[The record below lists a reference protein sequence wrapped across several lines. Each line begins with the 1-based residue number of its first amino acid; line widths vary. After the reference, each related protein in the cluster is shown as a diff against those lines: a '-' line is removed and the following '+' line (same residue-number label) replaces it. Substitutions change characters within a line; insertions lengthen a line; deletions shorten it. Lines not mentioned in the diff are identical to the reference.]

1 MTTTHPANIDIKA
14 ALAEAEELYRA
25 RNPKSFDQHQ
35 KACAAMPG
43 GNTRSAIFADPFP
56 LTIARGEGAL
66 LWDLDGHEYADFL
79 SEFTAGIYGHLHP
92 AIRAA
97 IAAALDVGLNL
108 GAHNAAEAQFA
119 AAICAR
125 FPSIELVRFTNSGT
139 EANLMAVSAARA
151 ITGRPRI
158 LVFNGG
164 YHGGVFYFRG
174 HGSPLNAPFEY
185 LLGRYNDLAAVEALV
200 RRSDDRAKRLI
211 DLSQGYN
218 DLAAVEALVRPY
230 RAELAAILVEP
241 MQGTTGCIA
250 AERSFLAGLRA
261 LADDTGAFLIF
272 DEVMT
277 SRLAP
282 GGLQE
287 VHGILPDL
295 TTLGKYVGGGM
306 SFGAFGGRADIME
319 RFDPR
324 RPDAFQHA
332 GTFNNNLLTMHAGLV
347 GLTEI
352 YTPERARALNASG
365 DRLRERLNGMARR
378 HGLAM
383 QFTGLG
389 SMIAVH
395 MTDGPIRSAEDAERG
410 NAALRDLFWFDLT
423 ARGIWFAKRGMFALS
438 IALDT
443 TDADKLADGVEEF
456 AQTRAP
462 MFKGLSHRLTSR

>member
-1 MTTTHPANIDIKA
+1 MNNIDLKS
-14 ALAEAEELYRA
+14 ALAEAEELYRT
-25 RNPKSFDQHQ
+25 RNPRSLAQHRE
-35 KACAAMPG
+35 ACAAMPG
-43 GNTRSAIFADPFP
+43 GNTRSAIHVDPFP
-56 LTIARGEGAL
+56 LTMARGEGAR
-66 LWDLDGHEYADFL
+66 LWDIDGHEYVDFL
-79 SEFTAGIYGHLHP
+79 SEFTAGIYGHSHP
-92 AIRAA
+92 AIRRA
-97 IAAALDVGLNL
+97 IEQALEGGLNF
-108 GAHNAAEAQFA
+108 GAHNATEARFA

-151 ITGRPRI
+151 ITGRPKI
-158 LVFNGG
+158 LVFEGG

-174 HGSPLNAPFEY
+174 HGSRLNAPFDY
-185 LLGRYNDLAAVEALV
+185 LLGRYNDLAAVE
-200 RRSDDRAKRLI
+200 K
-211 DLSQGYN
+211 
-218 DLAAVEALVRPY
+218 LVRPH
-230 RAELAAILVEP
+230 RAELAAILIEP
-241 MQGTTGCIA
+241 MQGTTGCIP

-261 LADDTGAFLIF
+261 LADETGALLIF

-287 VHGILPDL
+287 AHGILPDL

-306 SFGAFGGRADIME
+306 SFGAFGGRADVME

-332 GTFNNNLLTMHAGLV
+332 GTFNNNVLTMSAGLT

-352 YTPERARALNASG
+352 YTPQRARALNDFG
-365 DRLRERLNGMARR
+365 DRLRQRLNGIARQ

-389 SMIAVH
+389 SMLSVH
-395 MTDGPIRSAEDAERG
+395 MTAAPIRSQEDAERG
-410 NAALRDLFWFDLT
+410 NGRLRDLFYFDLV

-438 IALDT
+438 IALDEP
-443 TDADKLADGVEEF
+443 DGDKLVDAVEEF
-456 AQTRAP
+456 AQTCAP
-462 MFKGLSHRLTSR
+462 LFKAIGGLSARSSK

>member
-1 MTTTHPANIDIKA
+1 MTATHPANIDIEA

-25 RNPKSFDQHQ
+25 RNAKSLAQHHA
-35 KACAAMPG
+35 ACAAMPG
-43 GNTRSAIFADPFP
+43 GNTRSAIHVDPFP
-56 LTIARGEGAL
+56 LTIARGEGAR
-66 LWDLDGHEYADFL
+66 LWDLDGHEYVDFL
-79 SEFTAGIYGHLHP
+79 SEFTAGIFGHSHP
-92 AIRAA
+92 AIRRA
-97 IAAALDVGLNL
+97 IEQALESGLNF
-108 GAHNAAEAQFA
+108 GAHNATEARFA
-119 AAICAR
+119 GAICAR

-151 ITGRPRI
+151 ITGRPKI
-158 LVFNGG
+158 LVFTGG

-185 LLGRYNDLAAVEALV
+185 LLGHYNDLQAVEAV
-200 RRSDDRAKRLI
+200 
-211 DLSQGYN
+211 
-218 DLAAVEALVRPY
+218 VRPHW
-230 RAELAAILVEP
+230 AELAAILVEP

-261 LADDTGAFLIF
+261 LADNTGALLIF

-287 VHGILPDL
+287 VHGVLPDL

-306 SFGAFGGRADIME
+306 SFGAFGGIADIME

-332 GTFNNNLLTMHAGLV
+332 GTFNNNVLTMNAGLV
-347 GLTEI
+347 GLTEL
-352 YTPERARALNASG
+352 YTPERARALNSWG
-365 DRLRERLNGMARR
+365 DRLRDRLNAVVRSR
-378 HGLAM
+378 GLAM

-389 SMIAVH
+389 SMFSVH
-395 MTDGPIRSAEDAERG
+395 MTDRPIRSQDDAEQG
-410 NAALRDLFWFDLT
+410 NAKLRDLFYFDLV

-438 IALDT
+438 IALDES
-443 TDADKLADGVEEF
+443 DGDKLVEAVEEF
-456 AQTRAP
+456 TQTRAP
-462 MFKGLSHRLTSR
+462 LFART

>member
-1 MTTTHPANIDIKA
+1 MQIVGEAMTMSPPANIDIAA
-14 ALAEAEELYRA
+14 ALAEAQELYQA
-25 RNPKSFDQHQ
+25 SNPKSLARHHE
-35 KACAAMPG
+35 ACAVMPG
-43 GNTRSAIFADPFP
+43 GNTRSATHVDPFP
-56 LTIARGEGAL
+56 LTIMRGEGAR
-66 LWDLDGHEYADFL
+66 LWDLDGHEYVDFL
-79 SEFTAGIYGHLHP
+79 SEFTAGIYGHSHP
-92 AIRAA
+92 AIRGA
-97 IAAALDVGLNL
+97 IEAALESGLNF
-108 GAHNAAEAQFA
+108 GAHHTLEARFA

-151 ITGRPRI
+151 ITGRPKI
-158 LVFNGG
+158 LVFEGG

-174 HGSPLNAPFEY
+174 HGSRLNAPFDY
-185 LLGRYNDLAAVEALV
+185 LLGRYNDLAAVE
-200 RRSDDRAKRLI
+200 
-211 DLSQGYN
+211 G
-218 DLAAVEALVRPY
+218 LVRPH
-230 RAELAAILVEP
+230 RAGLAAILIEP
-241 MQGTTGCIA
+241 MQGTTGCIP

-261 LADDTGAFLIF
+261 LADETGALLIF

-287 VHGILPDL
+287 VHGVLADL

-306 SFGAFGGRADIME
+306 SFGAFGGRADVMA

-332 GTFNNNLLTMHAGLV
+332 GTFNNNVLTMSAGLT

-352 YTPERARALNASG
+352 YTPERARALNDFG
-365 DRLRERLNGMARR
+365 DRLRQRLNGIARR

-383 QFTGLG
+383 QFTGIG
-389 SMIAVH
+389 SMLSVH
-395 MTDGPIRSAEDAERG
+395 MTDQPVRSQEDAERG

-438 IALDT
+438 IALDD
-443 TDADKLADGVEEF
+443 TDGEKLAEAVEEF

-462 MFKGLSHRLTSR
+462 LFGAP

>member
-1 MTTTHPANIDIKA
+1 MSANHPANIDITA

-25 RNPKSFDQHQ
+25 RNPKSLAQHRA
-35 KACAAMPG
+35 ACTVMPG
-43 GNTRSAIFADPFP
+43 GNTRSAIHVDPFP
-56 LTIARGEGAL
+56 LTMARGEGAR
-66 LWDLDGHEYADFL
+66 LWDSDGHEYVDFL
-79 SEFTAGIYGHLHP
+79 SEFTAGIYGHSHP
-92 AIRAA
+92 AIRKA
-97 IAAALDVGLNL
+97 IEQALEGGLNF
-108 GAHNAAEAQFA
+108 GAHNAIEARFA
-119 AAICAR
+119 TAVCAR

-151 ITGRPRI
+151 VTGRPKV
-158 LVFNGG
+158 LVFEGG

-185 LLGRYNDLAAVEALV
+185 LLGRYNDLAAV
-200 RRSDDRAKRLI
+200 K
-211 DLSQGYN
+211 
-218 DLAAVEALVRPY
+218 ALVRPH

-241 MQGTTGCIA
+241 MQGTTGCIP
-250 AERSFLAGLRA
+250 AEREFLAGLRA
-261 LADDTGAFLIF
+261 LANETGALLVF

-306 SFGAFGGRADIME
+306 SFGAFGGRTDLME

-332 GTFNNNLLTMHAGLV
+332 GTFNNNVLTMSAGLV

-352 YTPERARALNASG
+352 YTPERARAFNAFG
-365 DRLRERLNGMARR
+365 DRLRERLNAIARHCR
-378 HGLAM
+378 LAM

-389 SMIAVH
+389 SMLAVH
-395 MTDGPIRSAEDAERG
+395 MTDGQVRSQQDAERG
-410 NAALRDLFWFDLT
+410 NAALRDLFYFDLV

-438 IALDT
+438 IALEEPDGERLV
-443 TDADKLADGVEEF
+443 DAVEEF

-462 MFKGLSHRLTSR
+462 LFNNISRR

>member
-1 MTTTHPANIDIKA
+1 MAASLPANIDLKA
-14 ALAEAEELYRA
+14 ALAEAEEHYRA
-25 RNPKSFDQHQ
+25 RNPKSLAQHRA
-35 KACAAMPG
+35 ACAALPG
-43 GNTRSAIFADPFP
+43 GNTRSAIHVDPFP
-56 LTIARGEGAL
+56 LTMVRGEGAR
-66 LWDLDGHEYADFL
+66 LWDLDGHEYVDFL
-79 SEFTAGIYGHLHP
+79 SEFTAGIYGHSHP
-92 AIRAA
+92 TILRA
-97 IAAALDVGLNL
+97 IASALEGGLNF
-108 GAHNAAEAQFA
+108 GAHNATEAQFA

-151 ITGRPRI
+151 LTGRPKI
-158 LVFNGG
+158 LVFEGG

-185 LLGRYNDLAAVEALV
+185 LLGRYNDLAAVET
-200 RRSDDRAKRLI
+200 LI
-211 DLSQGYN
+211 
-218 DLAAVEALVRPY
+218 RPY

-241 MQGTTGCIA
+241 MQGTTGCIPA
-250 AERSFLAGLRA
+250 KRGFLAGLRT
-261 LADDTGAFLIF
+261 LADETGALLIF

-287 VHGILPDL
+287 VHGILPNL
-295 TTLGKYVGGGM
+295 TTLGKYLGGGM
-306 SFGAFGGRADIME
+306 SFGAFGGRAELME

-332 GTFNNNLLTMHAGLV
+332 GTFNNNVLTMNAGLV

-352 YTPERARALNASG
+352 YTPERARALNECG
-365 DRLRERLNGMARR
+365 DRLRERLNAVVARD
-378 HGLAM
+378 GLAM

-389 SMIAVH
+389 SMFAVH
-395 MTDGPIRSAEDAERG
+395 MTDAPIRSQEDAERG
-410 NAALRDLFWFDLT
+410 NAALRDLLYFDLS

-438 IALDT
+438 IALDEEDGDT
-443 TDADKLADGVEEF
+443 LVDAVEEF

-462 MFKGLSHRLTSR
+462 LFEGLRAK

>member
-1 MTTTHPANIDIKA
+1 MTTHPANIDIDA
-14 ALAEAEELYRA
+14 ALAEAEELYQA
-25 RNPKSFDQHQ
+25 RNPKSLAQHRQ
-35 KACAAMPG
+35 ACAAMPG
-43 GNTRSAIFADPFP
+43 GNTRSAIHIDPFP
-56 LTIARGEGAL
+56 LTMARGEGAW
-66 LWDLDGHEYADFL
+66 LWDIDGHEYVDFL
-79 SEFTAGIYGHLHP
+79 SEFTAGIYGHSHP
-92 AIRAA
+92 AIRRA
-97 IAAALDVGLNL
+97 IEGALEGGLNF
-108 GAHNAAEAQFA
+108 GAHNATEARFA

-151 ITGRPRI
+151 ITGRPKI

-174 HGSPLNAPFEY
+174 HGSLLNAPFEF
-185 LLGRYNDLAAVEALV
+185 LLGRYNNVE
-200 RRSDDRAKRLI
+200 
-211 DLSQGYN
+211 
-218 DLAAVEALVRPY
+218 AVEALVRPH

-250 AERSFLAGLRA
+250 AERSFLAGLRM
-261 LADDTGAFLIF
+261 LADESGALLIF

-306 SFGAFGGRADIME
+306 SFGAFGGRADLMA

-332 GTFNNNLLTMHAGLV
+332 GTFNNNVLTMNAGLV

-352 YTPERARALNASG
+352 YTPERARALNAAG
-365 DRLRERLNGMARR
+365 DRLRERLNAVARR

-389 SMIAVH
+389 SMLAVH
-395 MTDGPIRSAEDAERG
+395 MTNAPIRSAEDAERG
-410 NAALRDLFWFDLT
+410 HAALRDLFYFDLV
-423 ARGIWFAKRGMFALS
+423 ARCIWFAKRGMFALS
-438 IALDT
+438 IALGEGDS
-443 TDADKLADGVEEF
+443 DKLVDAVGEF
-456 AQTRAP
+456 ADTRAP
-462 MFKGLSHRLTSR
+462 LFDGIGA